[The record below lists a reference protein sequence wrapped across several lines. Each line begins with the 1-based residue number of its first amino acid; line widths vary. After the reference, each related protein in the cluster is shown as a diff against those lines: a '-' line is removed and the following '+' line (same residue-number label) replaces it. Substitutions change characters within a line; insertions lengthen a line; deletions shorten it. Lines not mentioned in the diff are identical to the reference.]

1 MQYLLLIGI
10 FEAFFLTVLII
21 SKKGKQLHD
30 YILSGYLFI
39 MGVTVFFSFL
49 DYYNRTHNYRYPAL
63 LDVNIPFLFLHG
75 PLTWFYIKSLT
86 DQHFRFK
93 PIYFLHF
100 LPFVAVFIE
109 HSINIFSLPE
119 TVKIYIDKTE
129 LFKSWIIYPIIV
141 DAVAIVT
148 LGYLIWGWILIRKYN
163 RYIQNYFSET
173 NQINLR
179 WLRILLIST
188 VICYALNDFTYIL
201 DFFFHFAPYKVL
213 QLASFMIASIF
224 ILVLGFFG
232 HSQGNIFTAY
242 QVDIDLKKSIIPSN
256 DEKIKKEDEHFV
268 NALITY
274 MKENKPFLNPE
285 LTIAA
290 LSRELNV
297 SPYYLSDILNNKL
310 NLNFYDFINHYRV
323 EEFKMKLTN
332 PENERLTFS
341 GIASDCGFNSKATF
355 YRVFKKSTGSSPN
368 EYYKAISRN

>member
-1 MQYLLLIGI
+1 LPFI
-10 FEAFFLTVLII
+10 AVLIE
-21 SKKGKQLHD
+21 H
-30 YILSGYLFI
+30 
-39 MGVTVFFSFL
+39 
-49 DYYNRTHNYRYPAL
+49 
-63 LDVNIPFLFLHG
+63 
-75 PLTWFYIKSLT
+75 
-86 DQHFRFK
+86 
-93 PIYFLHF
+93 
-100 LPFVAVFIE
+100 AV
-109 HSINIFSLPE
+109 NIFSLP
-119 TVKIYIDKTE
+119 VIDKIYIDKTE

-141 DAVAIVT
+141 NAVAVFT

-173 NQINLR
+173 NQINLQ

-188 VICYALNDFTYIL
+188 AICYALNDFTYIL
-201 DFFFHFAPYKVL
+201 DLIFHFAPYKVL
-213 QLASFMIASIF
+213 QLASFMIASFF

-232 HSQGNIFTAY
+232 LRQGNIFTAY
-242 QVDIDLKKSIIPSN
+242 QVEIDLKKTIIPSN
-256 DEKIKKEDEHFV
+256 NEKIKKEDELFV

-332 PENERLTFS
+332 PESEKLSFS

-355 YRVFKKSTGSSPN
+355 YRVFKKSTGTSPN
-368 EYYKAISRN
+368 EYYKAFSRN